1 MTTSPMSVFETGGL
15 AKCPSFPNVKLD
27 NRKNYFY
34 GRCQNTSLLNDMGII
49 VAEKKMDD
57 GPNLYIIEKK
67 Q

>member
-1 MTTSPMSVFETGGL
+1 MVKKSKEILPGASYR
-15 AKCPSFPNVKLD
+15 SHFPNVKLD